1 MAFLSEIKA
10 QIGLDI
16 TPFEKGLAQAIA
28 ATKQAEKQIASE
40 RISQSQRVNRELT
53 SNQDKV
59 NKSARDSASVFEES
73 FAQQEAAAKQ
83 TTDSNLKQI
92 AKEEEA
98 RAKSLDRLQRV
109 GRTVAVALGL
119 NFQSIAE
126 HIARAVVGFSKDQED
141 ALLKLAARSA
151 AAADEMEKRAK
162 QRRGDDDPVVQVKNL
177 QTDLKNEE
185 AIKQLDP
192 ELTQKEK
199 NDIMF
204 SKRNFFNGSQGR
216 QEIKD
221 EEARRVKAIEDS
233 KEKISKINTE
243 INLANDKIRAKTE
256 ALNKDTAKAE
266 EDARLKILS
275 IDERI
280 AELRAKLAEP
290 APAETIN
297 KDADKLKIAEQ
308 ANDKAKARA
317 DLLDLEKEK
326 QDQIN
331 TAVKATAKVRED
343 ALDKTLTLEEQILAA
358 KDKVNESEQEAYES
372 KKGSVDQ
379 ANAELTLAKDRAALA
394 ELESQKTKKQTDAEI
409 QQQEELDSDE
419 KDFTAE
425 RTAAEEKR
433 TDELDAQLKKLK
445 DQKTTIEQTLA
456 AQAKSQKASVED
468 IASGTRQVGGTTQS
482 NAKKLLAARSEEQRR
497 IDAVAQAEDTLAGAI
512 STGGRKDA
520 QAELDR
526 RKAAL
531 AATQGRKSE
540 LEGALKDK
548 TSETFAAEQVAEL
561 QTINTTLD
569 DIKAALAATSITSNS

>member
-1 MAFLSEIKA
+1 
-10 QIGLDI
+10 
-16 TPFEKGLAQAIA
+16 
-28 ATKQAEKQIASE
+28 
-40 RISQSQRVNRELT
+40 
-53 SNQDKV
+53 
-59 NKSARDSASVFEES
+59 
-73 FAQQEAAAKQ
+73 
-83 TTDSNLKQI
+83 
-92 AKEEEA
+92 
-98 RAKSLDRLQRV
+98 
-109 GRTVAVALGL
+109 
-119 NFQSIAE
+119 
-126 HIARAVVGFSKDQED
+126 
-141 ALLKLAARSA
+141 
-151 AAADEMEKRAK
+151 
-162 QRRGDDDPVVQVKNL
+162 
-177 QTDLKNEE
+177 
-185 AIKQLDP
+185 
-192 ELTQKEK
+192 
-199 NDIMF
+199 MF